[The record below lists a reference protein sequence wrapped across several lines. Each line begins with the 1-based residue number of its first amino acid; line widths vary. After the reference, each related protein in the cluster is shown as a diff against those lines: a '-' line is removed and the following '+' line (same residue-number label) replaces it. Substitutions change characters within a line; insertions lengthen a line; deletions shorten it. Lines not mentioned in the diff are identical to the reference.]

1 MYICFLCKCCACT
14 KYPEMTQFGL
24 QANSL
29 FPYTFKS
36 FTSVPSQ
43 FLTQNYQLF
52 CFIFKA
58 IFYNPLKIFYCR
70 KYNNSRLTTWLSTIR
85 QLLQQDFCSFAGIAF
100 TFTFRF
106 SSQSKKYQFIQKLHI
121 QASLKKHHTKESISN
136 IKLKFVISFKKALVF
151 M

>member
-1 MYICFLCKCCACT
+1 MKNPHRFDSTNDYVLRSHITLCSSNKNFNVYLFLIQVLCL
-14 KYPEMTQFGL
+14 YQISWDDSFGL

-52 CFIFKA
+52 CFIFKV
-58 IFYNPLKIFYCR
+58 IFYIPLKIFYCR

-121 QASLKKHHTKESISN
+121 
-136 IKLKFVISFKKALVF
+136 
-151 M
+151 